1 MHPSTKPE
9 LRKIYREKRI
19 GLSDEQFR
27 QLNDQLM
34 MQVEALEMQPR
45 WTVHLFLP
53 IAGNQE
59 PNTYAIAEWL
69 RKQYPDI
76 RLVLPKTERGSN
88 RMNHVVWDAKTTLE
102 PNDWGIPEPVA
113 GTTVLPQDIDA
124 VFLPLLIFDEQG
136 NRIGYGK
143 GFYDRFLTEC
153 RPATRK
159 IGISL
164 FEAVKVITDVSAHD
178 VAMDLCV
185 TPTRIWSFN
194 TTP

>member
-1 MHPSTKPE
+1 
-9 LRKIYREKRI
+9 
-19 GLSDEQFR
+19 
-27 QLNDQLM
+27 
-34 MQVEALEMQPR
+34 MQPR

>member
-1 MHPSTKPE
+1 MH
-9 LRKIYREKRI
+9 
-19 GLSDEQFR
+19 
-27 QLNDQLM
+27 
-34 MQVEALEMQPR
+34 PR

-76 RLVLPKTERGSN
+76 RLVLPKTERGSY
-88 RMNHVVWDAKTTLE
+88 RMNHVAWDANTALV
-102 PNDWGIPEPVA
+102 PNAWGIPEPAA
-113 GTTVLPQDIDA
+113 GTVVLPQEIDA